1 MMSLG
6 TWNRRSTRYQKLLN
20 LCNVF
25 LLITSTILIFSSVV
39 LMSFYHITKLD
50 FWSWHFYWCPM
61 AMLALGLYTFF
72 ICIYGFLISTRE
84 SRGLISLMA
93 VLIGIAFLGQVF
105 SIFTAFELRFKITS
119 EVLPIADENMQRYL
133 SDETVKYNWDWM
145 QRDLRCCGDRNY
157 ETGFQSW
164 NSILN
169 GDVPDSCCHNEDV
182 GCGKGKL
189 SRQSNRQILENL
201 GIWKDGCLDILI
213 NKMKNDVVPML
224 MVYSGVGALIGL
236 VELITMVLGFAYVAQ
251 ISRRERRNKHMTDR
265 TRPAYGN
272 EEEYLPSLTSKETNF

>member
-1 MMSLG
+1 
-6 TWNRRSTRYQKLLN
+6 
-20 LCNVF
+20 
-25 LLITSTILIFSSVV
+25 
-39 LMSFYHITKLD
+39 MSFYHITKLD
-50 FWSWHFYWCPM
+50 FWDWTFYWCPM
-61 AMLALGLYTFF
+61 TMLGLGLYTFF

-93 VLIGIAFLGQVF
+93 VLIGVAFLGQVF
-105 SIFTAFELRFKITS
+105 SIYTAFELRFKISS
-119 EVLPIADENMQRYL
+119 EVLPIADDNMQKYL
-133 SDETVKYNWDWM
+133 TDETIKYNWDWM

-169 GDVPDSCCHNEDV
+169 GDVPDSCCHNVDE
-182 GCGKGKL
+182 GCGRGKL
-189 SRQSNRQILENL
+189 SRQSNRQLLENL

-213 NKMKNDVVPML
+213 NKLKNDVVPML

-251 ISRRERRNKHMTDR
+251 ISRRERRNKHTMER
-265 TRPAYGN
+265 TQRPAYGN

>member
-1 MMSLG
+1 MG
-6 TWNRRSTRYQKLLN
+6 
-20 LCNVF
+20 
-25 LLITSTILIFSSVV
+25 
-39 LMSFYHITKLD
+39 
-50 FWSWHFYWCPM
+50 YWCPM
-61 AMLALGLYTFF
+61 AMLGLGLYTFF

-93 VLIGIAFLGQVF
+93 VLIGVAFLGQVF

-119 EVLPIADENMQRYL
+119 EVLPIADEN
-133 SDETVKYNWDWM
+133 M

-189 SRQSNRQILENL
+189 SRQSN
-201 GIWKDGCLDILI
+201 
-213 NKMKNDVVPML
+213 
-224 MVYSGVGALIGL
+224 
-236 VELITMVLGFAYVAQ
+236 
-251 ISRRERRNKHMTDR
+251 
-265 TRPAYGN
+265 
-272 EEEYLPSLTSKETNF
+272 

>member
-1 MMSLG
+1 M
-6 TWNRRSTRYQKLLN
+6 Y
-20 LCNVF
+20 VF
-25 LLITSTILIFSSVV
+25 IF
-39 LMSFYHITKLD
+39 
-50 FWSWHFYWCPM
+50 
-61 AMLALGLYTFF
+61 
-72 ICIYGFLISTRE
+72 
-84 SRGLISLMA
+84 RGLISLMA
-93 VLIGIAFLGQVF
+93 VLIGVAFLGQVF

-251 ISRRERRNKHMTDR
+251 ISRRERRNKHTMER